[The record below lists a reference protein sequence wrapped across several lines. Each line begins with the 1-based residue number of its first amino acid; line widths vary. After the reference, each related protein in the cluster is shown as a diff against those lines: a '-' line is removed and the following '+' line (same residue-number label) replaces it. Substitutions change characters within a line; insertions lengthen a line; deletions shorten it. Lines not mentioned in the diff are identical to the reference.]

1 MDEGF
6 APNLAVEAINIQTK
20 ESFERWLDYHFP
32 SFTASFSS
40 RVDVSWMDFV
50 RGKWSTFPQALIW
63 AVRALICLRMG
74 AAQGNREAIM
84 CARHMY
90 SRGINHLAC
99 LLRTRAVLSDET
111 LAAAILLGG
120 YEVLDGSTDR
130 SWIVHSH
137 GIRQLFCARGPLAHK
152 GGMGRTL
159 MLCWRPYI
167 VADAF
172 IRAVP
177 CFLGDSEWTQ
187 IAMSKEIARAEDDK
201 EKGSPLGQTI
211 DYAFNEVAKCPG
223 YLAMTKNIVSSHT
236 HVDLAM
242 LRGLIN
248 CILQSKGNLNRFH
261 NILGEIHPPAS
272 FVGVIPSMYATTL
285 VQGSR
290 DGISSAI
297 ALLDQLMTVLQSY
310 LESTTRSVMVASSGD
325 KPGQDPWRLVA
336 ENQLLETNTSQSPRL
351 KELED
356 SDLSIYAIGDLL
368 DKFSLT
374 MGMGSLSPDA
384 CGCPQFSAHKA

>member
-1 MDEGF
+1 MDEDF

-32 SFTASFSS
+32 SYVASFNS

-50 RGKWSTFPQALIW
+50 RGKWSSFPQALIW
-63 AVRALICLRMG
+63 GVRALICLRMG
-74 AAQGNREAIM
+74 AAEGNREAVM

-90 SRGINHLAC
+90 SRGITHLAG
-99 LLRTRAVLSDET
+99 LLRTPAVLSDET

-130 SWIVHSH
+130 SWIIHSQ
-137 GIRQLFCARGPLAHK
+137 GIRQLFCARGPSAHTR
-152 GGMGRTL
+152 GMGRTL

-172 IRAVP
+172 INAVP
-177 CFLGDSEWTQ
+177 CFLGDPEWTQ
-187 IAMSKEIARAEDDK
+187 ILMSEEIARAEDEQDR
-201 EKGSPLGQTI
+201 GSPLGQTM

-223 YLAMTKNIVSSHT
+223 YLATTKNIVSSHT
-236 HVDLAM
+236 NVDLAM
-242 LRGLIN
+242 IRRLIN
-248 CILQSKGNLNRFH
+248 CILQSKGNLEHFH
-261 NILGEIHPPAS
+261 GILGEIHPPAS

-290 DGISSAI
+290 DGISFAI

-310 LESTTRSVMVASSGD
+310 LERTTRSVMIGSPGD
-325 KPGQDPWRLVA
+325 KPEQDPWRLVA
-336 ENQLLETNTSQSPRL
+336 KNQSVEPNTTQSPRL

-356 SDLSIYAIGDLL
+356 PDLSTYAIGDLL

>member
-1 MDEGF
+1 MDEGL

-32 SFTASFSS
+32 SYVASFNS

-50 RGKWSTFPQALIW
+50 RGKWSSFPQALIW
-63 AVRALICLRMG
+63 GVRALICLRMG
-74 AAQGNREAIM
+74 AAEGNREAVM

-90 SRGINHLAC
+90 SRGIKHLAC
-99 LLRTRAVLSDET
+99 LLQTPAVLSDET

-130 SWIVHSH
+130 SWIIHSQ
-137 GIRQLFCARGPLAHK
+137 GIRHLFCARGPSAHAS
-152 GGMGRTL
+152 GMGRTL

-172 IRAVP
+172 INAMP

-187 IAMSKEIARAEDDK
+187 ISMSKEVAKAEDEQ
-201 EKGSPLGQTI
+201 EKGSPLGQTM

-223 YLAMTKNIVSSHT
+223 YLATTKNIVSSRT
-236 HVDLAM
+236 NVDLAM
-242 LRGLIN
+242 LRRLID
-248 CILQSKGNLNRFH
+248 CIFQSKGNLEH
-261 NILGEIHPPAS
+261 CHGMLGEINPPAS

-290 DGISSAI
+290 NGISSAI
-297 ALLDQLMTVLQSY
+297 ALLNQLMTVLQSY
-310 LESTTRSVMVASSGD
+310 LERTTRSVMIASPGD
-325 KPGQDPWRLVA
+325 KPEQDPWRLVA
-336 ENQLLETNTSQSPRL
+336 ENQSLEPNTSQSPRL

-356 SDLSIYAIGDLL
+356 PDLSTYAIGDLL

>member
-1 MDEGF
+1 MDEDF
-6 APNLAVEAINIQTK
+6 VPNLAVEAINIQTK

-32 SFTASFSS
+32 SFAASVSS
-40 RVDVSWMDFV
+40 RVDVSWMDFI

-63 AVRALICLRMG
+63 AVRALVCLRMG

-99 LLRTRAVLSDET
+99 LLRTPAALSDET

-130 SWIVHSH
+130 SWIVHSR
-137 GIRQLFCARGPLAHK
+137 GIRQLFCARGPSAHAR
-152 GGMGRTL
+152 GMGRTL

-187 IAMSKEIARAEDDK
+187 IAMSEDVARAQDEQ
-201 EKGSPLGQTI
+201 EKGSPLGQTM

-236 HVDLAM
+236 NVDPAM

-248 CILQSKGNLNRFH
+248 RILQSKGNLDRFH
-261 NILGEIHPPAS
+261 SILGDIHPPAS
-272 FVGVIPSMYATTL
+272 FVGVIPSMHATTL
-285 VQGSR
+285 AQGSR
-290 DGISSAI
+290 DGINSAI

-310 LESTTRSVMVASSGD
+310 LERTTRNVTIASSGN
-325 KPGQDPWRLVA
+325 KQEQDPWRLVA
-336 ENQLLETNTSQSPRL
+336 ESPLENNTSQHLRF
-351 KELED
+351 KEPED
-356 SDLSIYAIGDLL
+356 PDLSTYAIGDLL